1 VVAYLLRAACH
12 HLRIKDTLGFNHY
25 YEEEKQYVVTP
36 AQSSYRTGYGDYT
49 SEPSSPG
56 YSSSTTGKT
65 QEPVIDILPQLY
77 DIGSS
82 GGRGP
87 STGMWSRTLRLKITG
102 RDGIQK
108 IDARIP
114 AGFLEGMTRIIPGLA
129 GANIMERL
137 RNAPIDADNPQNGQ
151 ILLDFEDAMGDRI
164 QVFIA

>member
-1 VVAYLLRAACH
+1 MHGLQDALIAIKGG
-12 HLRIKDTLGFNHY
+12 RIPPPSSLPSFEEIKYTLGFNHY

-36 AQSSYRTGYGDYT
+36 AQSSYRTGMDLKTCSTLIMNESFLTGSSSITGYGDYT

-114 AGFLEGMTRIIPGLA
+114 VS
-129 GANIMERL
+129 
-137 RNAPIDADNPQNGQ
+137 NP
-151 ILLDFEDAMGDRI
+151 
-164 QVFIA
+164 